1 MHGGRGGGRSAERT
15 TRGMRLSVWTAW
27 SFDRRKVIEWAFLR
41 LGTLNKRRAFDMR
54 IHPQTSGARDRLSRD
69 RRWSGGVRNG
79 PGAANNDSPSEQDLT
94 PRRRAIYSH

>member
-1 MHGGRGGGRSAERT
+1 M
-15 TRGMRLSVWTAW
+15 
-27 SFDRRKVIEWAFLR
+27 IEWGFLR

-54 IHPQTSGARDRLSRD
+54 IHPQTSGARGRLSRD
-69 RRWSGGVRNG
+69 RRREVVRWSADG